1 MGYQPMLSM
10 LRVENLS
17 VIQSVS
23 VEFEKGLNIITG
35 ETGAGKSVFI
45 GALNLVLGARFNRTL
60 FRDPDKKLV
69 VEAEFTD
76 IGHVVPE
83 MAEQFEIETDI
94 IIRREIDSSGKNR
107 IFINGRMAT
116 VEQLREVA
124 FCFCDIHGQHE
135 HQMLLDS
142 ATHISFIDALVEPA
156 LKERYSETFER
167 WSQLEKEIQR
177 LKNSRDQVL
186 REKDMLEFQLNEIES
201 MNISIEDDL
210 KIDDKVSILSNM
222 EKILETATGVLGML
236 RDGEINAYDL
246 ISSASTALGS
256 VAKYSE
262 GLETASNQLAE
273 ATYLIN
279 DAMAAIENVADR
291 QDLDP
296 SELDM
301 LMDRKYKLAGL
312 MKKYGP
318 ELSDVLA
325 FAEKTAEK
333 LNEIHFGADNLNNLE
348 KQLAEIY
355 KELTEDAKLLNLR
368 RREIA
373 KKIEDKVI
381 ESLGELELK
390 NSVFTTVFEELEKP
404 DANGGIRAEFFIS
417 TNPGFEPGP
426 LVKVASGGEISRVM
440 LALKEVFAVADRVDT
455 LVFDEIDTGISGRTA
470 KKVAVKLKKVSGA
483 RQVIVITHLPVVAS
497 AGNRHFH
504 ITKSLDGERAKT
516 DIGLVAENDRLNI
529 LASMISGEPTES
541 SIVQAREM
549 IEDMG
554 NA

>member
-1 MGYQPMLSM
+1 MLSM